1 MKKLIVICG
10 PTAVGKTSTSIA
22 LAKHLNCEIIS
33 CDSRQFFKEMSIGT
47 AKPTIEEMDGI
58 PHHFVGNLSI
68 QEEYTA
74 GRFEEEAIKKIAELH
89 KTNEYVIMVG
99 GSGLYVKAV
108 VEGIDNIPGDSK
120 IREELNLKLE
130 NEGIEVLQNQLKE
143 LDEDHYKTM
152 DIHNTQRLVRA
163 IEVCLTTGQSY
174 SSLRLNEKKNRDF
187 ETDLFCINMDRDKLY
202 ERINL
207 RVDLMLESGLLDEV
221 KSLEQYKH
229 INALK
234 TVGYQEFYDSFDGK
248 HNLEEAVELVKR
260 NSRRYAKRQLTWFK
274 RMGGIEFLEKDE
286 ALNELLNKYSK

>member
-1 MKKLIVICG
+1 MKKLIVIAG

-68 QEEYTA
+68 KEEYTA
-74 GRFEEEAIKKIAELH
+74 GRFEEDAIKKITELH
-89 KTNEYVIMVG
+89 KTNKYVIMVG

-108 VEGIDNIPGDSK
+108 VEGIDNIPGDFK
-120 IREELNLKLE
+120 IREGLNLKLE

-143 LDEDHYKTM
+143 LDEIHYNSM
-152 DIHNTQRLVRA
+152 DIHNSQRLVRA
-163 IEVCLTTGQSY
+163 IEVCLTTGQPY
-174 SSLRLNEKKNRDF
+174 SSLRLNEKKKRDF
-187 ETDLFCINMDRDKLY
+187 ETDLFCINMDREELY
-202 ERINL
+202 RRINL
-207 RVDLMLESGLLDEV
+207 RVDLMLKVGLLDEV
-221 KSLEQYKH
+221 KSLEKSKH

-248 HNLEEAVELVKR
+248 HSLEEAVELVKR

-274 RMGGIEFLEKDE
+274 RMEGIKFLDKDE
-286 ALNELLNKYSK
+286 ALEELIKKYA